1 MQFKYMYQQQPSQV
15 CFGKSCSTYSKKVG
29 APSLQNWRFNTEHQ
43 KIDFRLGGWFSW
55 DIFHFI
61 RGAVFRS
68 TWCSAK
74 VDFTKSQLYHGIFR
88 LGFFLNEFCWTTI
101 FQNNPGD
108 CFCKN
113 LNYFWY
119 GAPSLQNWRFNTEH
133 QKIDFRLGGW
143 FSWDIFHFIRGAVFR
158 STWCSAKVDFT
169 KSQLYH
175 GIFRLGFFLNE
186 FCWTTIFQNNP
197 GDCFCKN
204 LNYFWYACFSWFM
217 VSYVLDVSHGFLWT
231 MVFL

>member
-1 MQFKYMYQQQPSQV
+1 MRISRAMQFKYMYQQQPSQV

-55 DIFHFI
+55 DIFHF
-61 RGAVFRS
+61 V
-68 TWCSAK
+68 
-74 VDFTKSQLYHGIFR
+74 
-88 LGFFLNEFCWTTI
+88 
-101 FQNNPGD
+101 
-108 CFCKN
+108 
-113 LNYFWY
+113 
-119 GAPSLQNWRFNTEH
+119 
-133 QKIDFRLGGW
+133 
-143 FSWDIFHFIRGAVFR
+143 RGAVFR